1 MSNDRRVGV
10 WMIGACGSVST
21 CVVAGAEAMRAGL
34 ISRTGMVTELEEFRG
49 LDLVAPENFVF
60 GGSEV
65 RPTDLVAEAEEFGR
79 RNGVLTSD
87 ILEAAREGLGRAS
100 ANVRP
105 GVTLNCGD
113 GLRRVAPPADR
124 DRLPLPEIVESL
136 QRDLAEF
143 RAKHA
148 LDDVVV
154 VNLASAEREFTVPRE
169 YAYLETFLALL
180 AADRR
185 DLFPASVLYAVAAL
199 ESGCPYVNFTSSLGS
214 NNPAVDEL
222 ARRRELPHMGR
233 DAKTGETLLKTALAP
248 VFASRN
254 LRVLAWEGHNILG
267 NRDGLVLDVP
277 AHKEGKVRDKD
288 GVLRSLLPDEDLH
301 SRVRIDYVPSL
312 GDWKTAWD
320 FVHFTGFLG
329 ARMQLQF
336 TWQGCDSALAAP
348 LVLDLVRLAEFAH
361 RQGERGAMRHL
372 AGFFKAP
379 YTVEEHNFH
388 IQMEMLLDYAQAH
401 RTRRPVVMSRE

>member
-10 WMIGACGSVST
+10 WLIGACGSVST
-21 CVVAGAEAMRAGL
+21 CVVAGVEALRAGL
-34 ISRTGMVTELEEFRG
+34 ITRTGMVTDLEEFRG
-49 LDLVAPENFVF
+49 LDLAEPENLVF

-65 RPTDLVAEAEEFGR
+65 RRADLALEAAEFGR
-79 RNGVLTSD
+79 KNGVLTPPV
-87 ILEAAREGLGRAS
+87 LEAAREGLDRAT
-100 ANVRP
+100 ANLRP
-105 GVTLNCGD
+105 GIALNCGE
-113 GLRRVAPPADR
+113 GLSRVATPCER
-124 DRLPLPEIVESL
+124 DHLSLPEMIEAIKG
-136 QRDLAEF
+136 DLTEF
-143 RAKHA
+143 RTKFL
-148 LDDVVV
+148 LDDVIV
-154 VNLASAEREFTVPRE
+154 VNLASAESDFRVPRE

-180 AADRR
+180 SANRR

-214 NNPAVDEL
+214 SNPAVDEL
-222 ARRRELPHMGR
+222 ARRRGLPHMGR

-288 GVLRSLLPDEDLH
+288 GVLPSLLPGDDFH

-320 FVHFTGFLG
+320 FVHFQGFLG
-329 ARMQLQF
+329 TKMQLQF

-361 RQGERGAMRHL
+361 RSGERGAMRHL
-372 AGFFKAP
+372 ASFFKAP
-379 YTVEEHNFH
+379 YTVDEHNFH
-388 IQMEMLLDYAQAH
+388 IQTEMLFDYAQLH
-401 RTRRPVVMSRE
+401 RTRRPVVLSRE